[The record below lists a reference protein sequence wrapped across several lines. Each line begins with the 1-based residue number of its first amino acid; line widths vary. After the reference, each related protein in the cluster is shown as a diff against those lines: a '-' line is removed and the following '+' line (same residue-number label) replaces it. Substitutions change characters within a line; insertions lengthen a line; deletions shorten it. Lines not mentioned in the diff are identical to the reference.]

1 MGNVRLAV
9 VMLVRMNV
17 ILGHKDEEDHSTNR
31 RHETE
36 QS

>member
-9 VMLVRMNV
+9 VMLVRMKM
-17 ILGHKDEEDHSTNR
+17 ILGHSDNGNHGSNR
-31 RHETE
+31 RQETE

>member
-9 VMLVRMNV
+9 VMMVRMKM
-17 ILGHKDEEDHSTNR
+17 ILGHNDDEDHSTNR
-31 RHETE
+31 RQEIE

>member
-9 VMLVRMNV
+9 GMMVQM
-17 ILGHKDEEDHSTNR
+17 ILAHNDDEDHGTNR
-31 RHETE
+31 RQETE